1 MPFDKIVE
9 ELRPERTLS
18 HNPIVQVLFVM
29 QNTPAPERKLG
40 SVEVSGFSLPITRSK
55 FDIAMFATEQADTVA
70 CSWVYSS
77 ELFDESTIRNMAE
90 MYETLL
96 RNALANPETRVSTLT
111 LLSDEQKKRMKDE
124 RLERKQA
131 SQKKLMSA
139 GIKAIGVELGVRE

>member
-29 QNTPAPERKLG
+29 QNTPAAERKLG
-40 SVEVSGFSLPITRSK
+40 AIEVSGFNLPITCSK
-55 FDIAMFATEQADTVA
+55 FDIALFATEFEGRVDCNWT
-70 CSWVYSS
+70 YSS
-77 ELFDESTIRNMAE
+77 ELFEASTIANMAE

-96 RNALANPETRVSTLT
+96 RDALANPEARVSALT
-111 LLSDEQKKRMKDE
+111 LVSAEQKKRLQAE
-124 RLERKQA
+124 RQERKQS

-139 GIKAIGVELGVRE
+139 GIKAIGIESGVKD